1 MFGGTTAAIRMIA
14 VLIIVA
20 ICAAG
25 LWYVTGLRADLAV
38 SQENSKKLEDAVNVQ
53 KETIEQQR
61 QDAAAVISAT
71 QSISRLIEKQNQD
84 LSTLQDRFNQSSATG
99 QPRNFGATA
108 AEKPEAVQ
116 RSINRGS
123 DAAFRCL
130 ELASGAEHTAQELAA
145 ATPADINREC
155 PELANPNYKPGAAK

>member
-1 MFGGTTAAIRMIA
+1 MINPLPVIKMIA
-14 VLIIVA
+14 VLIIVLLVLGA
-20 ICAAG
+20 

-38 SQENSKKLEDAVNVQ
+38 SQENSKKLEDAVNTQQEV
-53 KETIEQQR
+53 IAQQR

-71 QSISRLIEKQNQD
+71 QAMSRLVEKQNQD
-84 LSTLQDRFNQSSATG
+84 LSNLQDRFNQSSATG
-99 QPRNFGATA
+99 QPRDFGATA

-130 ELASGAEHTAQELAA
+130 ELASGAQHTAQELAA

-155 PELANPNYKPGAAK
+155 TELANPNYKPGAAK

>member
-1 MFGGTTAAIRMIA
+1 MINPLPVIKMIA
-14 VLIIVA
+14 VLIIVLLVLGA
-20 ICAAG
+20 

-38 SQENSKKLEDAVNVQ
+38 SQENSKKLEDAVNTQ
-53 KETIEQQR
+53 KETIAQQR

-71 QSISRLIEKQNQD
+71 QAMSRLVEQQNQD
-84 LSTLQDRFNQSSATG
+84 LSNLQDRFNQSSATG
-99 QPRNFGATA
+99 KPRDFGVTA

-116 RSINRGS
+116 RAINRGS

-130 ELASGAEHTAQELAA
+130 ELASGAQHTPLELAA

-155 PELANPNYKPGAAK
+155 TELANPNYKPGATK